1 MTGVDASTGKPLGYP
16 PLHVHHIHLV
26 PEKPFLRYQWATP
39 ATASW
44 RDMLDLVTSTQ
55 GAAYYVP
62 NYVMEQHGEW
72 DVCDVHEHAQGC
84 FAESLPRG
92 YGNLVDFPL
101 DLEGEIN
108 DGRPPHSPGLTWWL
122 EIGLGFS
129 RTPEPFRP
137 LSYAV
142 LTEDHIGPGSMGNVA
157 WPAAALAPR
166 PPIASEAQLLDQGC
180 GPLGPERKA
189 LAACGTRPTSPMSL
203 PFDRSGLVD
212 GHQLTYENYHFVPS
226 QGEWVN
232 YYEGRLPTGGSLVR
246 MKHHVHMNILER
258 AFFIDASA
266 AELGLAA
273 RPLGPDGREIGAKEA
288 LALTHSPTH
297 PLTHSLTH

>member
-142 LTEDHIGPGSMGNVA
+142 LTEDHFGLAAWSMWPGPQQ
-157 WPAAALAPR
+157 PTR
-166 PPIASEAQLLDQGC
+166 PPIASEAQSLAQGC

-189 LAACGTRPTSPMSL
+189 LAAWTPQRGCVSAIWHPPHVADITA
-203 PFDRSGLVD
+203 FDRAGLVD

-266 AELGLAA
+266 AELGLSA

-288 LALTHSPTH
+288 R
-297 PLTHSLTH
+297 